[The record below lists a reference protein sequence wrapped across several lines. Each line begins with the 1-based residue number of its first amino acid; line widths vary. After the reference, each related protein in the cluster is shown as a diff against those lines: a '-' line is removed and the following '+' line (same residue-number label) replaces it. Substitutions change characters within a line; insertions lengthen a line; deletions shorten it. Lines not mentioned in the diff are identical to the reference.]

1 MKPKLN
7 LTKEMKMIVKNE
19 DEMINDMKIVVEELQ
34 ATYKVVWEK
43 DEEARVALYGLISDC
58 VDFARL
64 LNTEV
69 KYQDAF
75 KRIINFRWNKHT
87 KLSTLITKTVFGVS
101 NRNAYAYAQVIDAA
115 TKAGID
121 NEGDVK
127 VADWIEQNGGV
138 NKIIRKTKSGTQ
150 ASEDRNYRVE
160 VGRNAKLYGVT
171 CKIDEFECAEL
182 SRTFSKD
189 KSEVVVLLSRNA
201 ETGKLS
207 LVWTDDSDE
216 KINMMYEDLGEMVM
230 RTETYHERKLEVAK
244 IIQKQKNDAN
254 KKVLDEL
261 KRISYNSKSKLE
273 SSNDDHECDD
283 AA

>member
-1 MKPKLN
+1 
-7 LTKEMKMIVKNE
+7 MIIKNE
-19 DEMINDMKIVVEELQ
+19 DAMINDMKIVVEELR
-34 ATYKVVWEK
+34 ATYSVVWEK
-43 DEEARVALYGLISDC
+43 DEEARKALYGLISDC
-58 VDFARL
+58 VDFSRL
-64 LNTEV
+64 LNAEV

-87 KLSTLITKTVFGVS
+87 KLSTLITKMVFGVS

-138 NKIIRKTKSGTQ
+138 NKIIRKTKSSTQ
-150 ASEDRNYRVE
+150 ASEDRSYRIE
-160 VGRNAKLYGVT
+160 VGRNAKLYGIS

-201 ETGKLS
+201 KTGKLS
-207 LVWTDDSDE
+207 LVWLNDSDE
-216 KINMMYEDLGEMVM
+216 KINMMYEDLGEMIM
-230 RTETYHERKLEVAK
+230 RTEAYHEKKLKVAK
-244 IIQKQKNDAN
+244 IIQKQKNDAS

-261 KRISYNSKSKLE
+261 KRISYNSKLKSN
-273 SSNDDHECDD
+273 NDDNELKD